1 MACVPRQYSC
11 LINLFRE
18 KTLKDFENKVAV
30 ITGGASG
37 LGRAFADKAAALNMK
52 LVLGDI
58 REEPLQ
64 QAVTELKSA
73 GAEVVALA
81 GDVSKAEYIEALAAL
96 ATDSYGAVNCLFN
109 NAGVGSGGLIWE
121 NTVKDWEWVLNVNL
135 WGVIHGVRIFT
146 PLMLA
151 AARSDPAY
159 EGHIVSVS
167 SIAGLI
173 APGLM
178 GAYNV
183 SKHAVVAHAESL
195 YHDLAKTEPRIA
207 ASVLCPG
214 FTPTGI
220 SKSHI
225 SRPTEMQNVD
235 RPTDS
240 MIKAQLMIEKAV
252 SSGRLTA
259 VDVANIT
266 FDAIKDKQFY
276 ILSHPNFMK
285 LVKARLDD
293 IAELHNPRDVF
304 SLRD

>member
-1 MACVPRQYSC
+1 MR
-11 LINLFRE
+11 
-18 KTLKDFENKVAV
+18 DFENKVAV

-37 LGRAFADKAAALNMK
+37 LGRAFADKAAALKMK

-64 QAVTELKSA
+64 LAVAELKTA

-81 GDVSKAEYIEALAAL
+81 GDVSKAQYIESLAAL
-96 ATDSYGAVNCLFN
+96 ATDSFGAVHCLFN

-135 WGVIHGVRIFT
+135 WGVIHGVRTFT

-151 AARSDPAY
+151 AAKHDPAY
-159 EGHIVSVS
+159 EGHIVSVA

-183 SKHAVVAHAESL
+183 SKHAVVAHSESL
-195 YHDLAKTEPRIA
+195 YHDLAKVEPRIA

-220 SKSHI
+220 SKSHV
-225 SRPTEMQNVD
+225 SRPAEMQNAD
-235 RPTDS
+235 QPTDS
-240 MIKAQLMIEKAV
+240 MIQAQQMIERAV

-266 FDAIKDKQFY
+266 FEAMRDRQFY

-285 LVKARLDD
+285 LVKARLED
-293 IAELHNPRDVF
+293 IAELRNPRDVF
-304 SLRD
+304 SLKN

>member
-1 MACVPRQYSC
+1 MKV
-11 LINLFRE
+11 F
-18 KTLKDFENKVAV
+18 DNKVAV

-37 LGRAFADKAAALNMK
+37 LGRAFADKAAALKMK

-58 REEPLQ
+58 RDAPLQ
-64 QAVTELKSA
+64 QAVAELKSA

-81 GDVSKAEYIEALAAL
+81 GDVSKADYIEALAAL
-96 ATDSYGAVNCLFN
+96 ATDSFGAVHCLLN

-146 PLMLA
+146 PLMLKA
-151 AARSDPAY
+151 AKSDPAY

-183 SKHAVVAHAESL
+183 SKHAVVAHSESL
-195 YHDLAKTEPRIA
+195 YHDLAKVEPRIA

-225 SRPTEMQNVD
+225 SRPADMQNAGS
-235 RPTDS
+235 PTES
-240 MIKAQLMIEKAV
+240 MMLAQQMIERAV
-252 SSGRLTA
+252 SSGKLTA
-259 VDVANIT
+259 TDVANIT
-266 FDAIKDKQFY
+266 FDAIRDKQFY

-285 LVKARLDD
+285 LVNMRFDD
-293 IAELHNPRDVF
+293 IAHLRNPGDVF
-304 SLRD
+304 SLKS

>member
-1 MACVPRQYSC
+1 M
-11 LINLFRE
+11 
-18 KTLKDFENKVAV
+18 KDFGNKVAV

-37 LGRAFADKAAALNMK
+37 LGRAFADKAASLRMK

-58 REEPLQ
+58 REVPLKQ
-64 QAVTELKSA
+64 TVAELKSA

-96 ATDSYGAVNCLFN
+96 ATDSFGAVHCLFN
-109 NAGVGSGGLIWE
+109 NAGVGCGGLIWE

-135 WGVIHGVRIFT
+135 WGVIHGVRTFT

-151 AARSDPAY
+151 SARSDAEY

-183 SKHAVVAHAESL
+183 SKHAVVAHSESL
-195 YHDLAKTEPRIA
+195 YHDLAQAEPRIA
-207 ASVLCPG
+207 ASVLCPS

-220 SKSHI
+220 SRSHI
-225 SRPTEMQNVD
+225 SRPADMQNTD

-240 MIKAQLMIEKAV
+240 MIKAQQMIERAV
-252 SSGRLTA
+252 TAGRLTA

-266 FDAIKDKQFY
+266 FDAIRDKQFY
-276 ILSHPNFMK
+276 ILSHPNFMR
-285 LVKARLDD
+285 LVKARLED
-293 IAELHNPRDVF
+293 IEELRNPRDVF
-304 SLRD
+304 SLKD

>member
-1 MACVPRQYSC
+1 M
-11 LINLFRE
+11 
-18 KTLKDFENKVAV
+18 KDFDKKVAV

-37 LGRAFADKAAALNMK
+37 LGRAFADKAAALKMK

-58 REEPLQ
+58 RAEPLQ
-64 QAVTELKSA
+64 QAVAELKSA

-81 GDVSKAEYIEALAAL
+81 GDVSKADYIEALAAL
-96 ATDSYGAVNCLFN
+96 AIGSFGAVHCLFN

-135 WGVIHGVRIFT
+135 WGVIHGVRVFT

-151 AARSDPAY
+151 SARNDPEY

-183 SKHAVVAHAESL
+183 SKHAVIAHSESL
-195 YHDLAKTEPRIA
+195 YHDLAKVEPRIA

-220 SKSHI
+220 SKSHV
-225 SRPTEMQNVD
+225 SRPADMQNTD

-240 MIKAQLMIEKAV
+240 MIKAQQMIERAV
-252 SSGRLTA
+252 SAGRLTA

-266 FDAIKDKQFY
+266 FDAMRDKQFY

-285 LVKARLDD
+285 LVKARLED
-293 IAELHNPRDVF
+293 IAELRNPRDVF
-304 SLRD
+304 SLKD

>member
-1 MACVPRQYSC
+1 M
-11 LINLFRE
+11 
-18 KTLKDFENKVAV
+18 KDFENKVAV

-37 LGRAFADKAAALNMK
+37 LGRAFADKAASLKMK

-58 REEPLQ
+58 REEPLR
-64 QAVTELKSA
+64 QAVTELQSA

-81 GDVSKAEYIEALAAL
+81 GDVSKAQYIESLAAL
-96 ATDSYGAVNCLFN
+96 ATDSFGAVHCLFN

-135 WGVIHGVRIFT
+135 WGVIHGVRTFT

-151 AARSDPAY
+151 AAKNDPAY
-159 EGHIVSVS
+159 EGHIVSVA

-183 SKHAVVAHAESL
+183 SKHAVVAHSESL
-195 YHDLAKTEPRIA
+195 YHDLAKVEPRVA

-220 SKSHI
+220 SKSHV
-225 SRPTEMQNVD
+225 SRPVEMQNAD

-240 MIKAQLMIEKAV
+240 MIQAQQMIDRAV
-252 SSGRLTA
+252 TSGRLTA
-259 VDVANIT
+259 ADVANIT
-266 FDAIKDKQFY
+266 FDAIRDRQFY

-285 LVKARLDD
+285 LVKARLED
-293 IAELHNPRDVF
+293 IAELRNPRDVF
-304 SLRD
+304 SLKN

>member
-1 MACVPRQYSC
+1 M
-11 LINLFRE
+11 
-18 KTLKDFENKVAV
+18 KDFENKVAV

-37 LGRAFADKAAALNMK
+37 LGRAFADKAAALKMK

-64 QAVTELKSA
+64 QAVAELKSA

-81 GDVSKAEYIEALAAL
+81 GDVSKAQYIESLAAL
-96 ATDSYGAVNCLFN
+96 ATDSFGAVHCLFN

-135 WGVIHGVRIFT
+135 WGVIHGVRTFT

-151 AARSDPAY
+151 AANNDPAY
-159 EGHIVSVS
+159 EGHIVSVA

-183 SKHAVVAHAESL
+183 SKHAVVAHSESL
-195 YHDLAKTEPRIA
+195 YHDLAKVEPRIA

-220 SKSHI
+220 SKSHV
-225 SRPTEMQNVD
+225 SRPVDMQNAGE
-235 RPTDS
+235 PTDS
-240 MIKAQLMIEKAV
+240 MIKAQQMIERAV

-266 FDAIKDKQFY
+266 FDAMRDRQFY

-285 LVKARLDD
+285 LVNARLDD
-293 IAELHNPRDVF
+293 IAQLRNPRDVF
-304 SLRD
+304 NLKD

>member
-1 MACVPRQYSC
+1 M
-11 LINLFRE
+11 
-18 KTLKDFENKVAV
+18 KDFENKVAV

-64 QAVTELKSA
+64 QAVVELKAA

-96 ATDSYGAVNCLFN
+96 ATDAFGVVNCLFN

-151 AARSDPAY
+151 SARSDPAY

-178 GAYNV
+178 GVYNV

-220 SKSHI
+220 SKSHV

-240 MIKAQLMIEKAV
+240 MIKAQQMIEKAV
-252 SSGRLTA
+252 NSGRLTA

-266 FDAIKDKQFY
+266 FDAIRDKQFY

-293 IAELHNPRDVF
+293 IAELRNPRDVF
-304 SLRD
+304 SLKD

>member
-1 MACVPRQYSC
+1 M
-11 LINLFRE
+11 
-18 KTLKDFENKVAV
+18 KDFDKKVAV

-37 LGRAFADKAAALNMK
+37 LGRAFADKAASLKMK

-58 REEPLQ
+58 RAEPLQ
-64 QAVTELKSA
+64 QAVAELTSA

-81 GDVSKAEYIEALAAL
+81 GDVSKPEYIEALAAL
-96 ATDSYGAVNCLFN
+96 ATDSFGAVHCLFN

-121 NTVKDWEWVLNVNL
+121 NTVKDWQWVLNVNL
-135 WGVIHGVRIFT
+135 WGVIHGVRTFT

-151 AARSDPAY
+151 AARNDPDY

-183 SKHAVVAHAESL
+183 SKHAVVAHSESL
-195 YHDLAKTEPRIA
+195 YHDLAKVEPRIA

-225 SRPTEMQNVD
+225 SRPADMQNIGG
-235 RPTDS
+235 PTDS
-240 MIKAQLMIEKAV
+240 MIKAQQMIERAV
-252 SSGRLTA
+252 SAGRLTA

-266 FDAIKDKQFY
+266 FDAIREKQFY

-285 LVKARLDD
+285 LVKARLED
-293 IAELHNPRDVF
+293 IAELRNPRDVF
-304 SLRD
+304 SLKD

>member
-1 MACVPRQYSC
+1 M
-11 LINLFRE
+11 
-18 KTLKDFENKVAV
+18 KDFENKVAV

-37 LGRAFADKAAALNMK
+37 LGRAFADKAAALKMK

-64 QAVTELKSA
+64 QAVAELKSA
-73 GAEVVALA
+73 GAEIVALA
-81 GDVSKAEYIEALAAL
+81 GDVSTAQYIESLAAL
-96 ATDSYGAVNCLFN
+96 ATDSFGAVHCLFN

-151 AARSDPAY
+151 AANNDPAY
-159 EGHIVSVS
+159 EGHIVSVA

-183 SKHAVVAHAESL
+183 SKHAVVAHSESL
-195 YHDLAKTEPRIA
+195 YHDLAKVEPRIA

-220 SKSHI
+220 SKSHV
-225 SRPTEMQNVD
+225 SRPVDMQNAGE
-235 RPTDS
+235 PTDS
-240 MIKAQLMIEKAV
+240 MIKAQQMIERAV

-266 FDAIKDKQFY
+266 FDAIRDRQFY

-285 LVKARLDD
+285 LVNARLDD
-293 IAELHNPRDVF
+293 IAQLRNPRDVF
-304 SLRD
+304 SLKD

>member
-1 MACVPRQYSC
+1 
-11 LINLFRE
+11 
-18 KTLKDFENKVAV
+18 
-30 ITGGASG
+30 
-37 LGRAFADKAAALNMK
+37 MK

-64 QAVTELKSA
+64 QTVAELKSA

-81 GDVSKAEYIEALAAL
+81 GDVSKAQYIESLAAL
-96 ATDSYGAVNCLFN
+96 ATDSFGAVHCLFN

-135 WGVIHGVRIFT
+135 WGVIHGVRTFT

-151 AARSDPAY
+151 AAKNDPTY
-159 EGHIVSVS
+159 EGHIVSVA

-183 SKHAVVAHAESL
+183 SKHAVVAHSESL
-195 YHDLAKTEPRIA
+195 YHDLAKVEPRIA

-220 SKSHI
+220 SKSHV
-225 SRPTEMQNVD
+225 SRPVDMQNAGG
-235 RPTDS
+235 PTDS
-240 MIKAQLMIEKAV
+240 MIKAQQMIERAV
-252 SSGRLTA
+252 SAGRLTA

-266 FDAIKDKQFY
+266 FDAMRDRQFY

-285 LVKARLDD
+285 LVNARLDD
-293 IAELHNPRDVF
+293 IAQLRNPRDVF
-304 SLRD
+304 SLKD

>member
-1 MACVPRQYSC
+1 
-11 LINLFRE
+11 
-18 KTLKDFENKVAV
+18 LKDFENKVAV

-37 LGRAFADKAAALNMK
+37 LGRAFADKAATLKMK

-64 QAVTELKSA
+64 QAVAELKSA
-73 GAEVVALA
+73 GAEVVALG
-81 GDVSKAEYIEALAAL
+81 GDVSKAQYIESLAAL
-96 ATDSYGAVNCLFN
+96 ATDSFGAVHCLFN

-135 WGVIHGVRIFT
+135 WGVIHGVRTFT

-151 AARSDPAY
+151 AAKNDLAY
-159 EGHIVSVS
+159 EGHIVSVA

-183 SKHAVVAHAESL
+183 SKHAVVAHSESL
-195 YHDLAKTEPRIA
+195 YHDLAKVEPRIA

-220 SKSHI
+220 SRSHV
-225 SRPTEMQNVD
+225 SRPVEMHNAD
-235 RPTDS
+235 GPTDS
-240 MIKAQLMIEKAV
+240 MIKAQQMMERAV

-266 FDAIKDKQFY
+266 FEAIRDRQFY

-285 LVKARLDD
+285 LVKARLED
-293 IAELHNPRDVF
+293 IAEMRNPRDVF
-304 SLRD
+304 SLKD

>member
-1 MACVPRQYSC
+1 MGV
-11 LINLFRE
+11 E
-18 KTLKDFENKVAV
+18 LKNFENRVAV

-37 LGRAFADKAAALNMK
+37 LGRAFADKAAAIKMK

-58 REEPLQ
+58 RDEPLQ
-64 QAVTELKSA
+64 QAVTELKA
-73 GAEVVALA
+73 RGAEVVALA
-81 GDVSKAEYIEALAAL
+81 GDVSKSNYIEALAKL
-96 ATDSYGAVNCLFN
+96 ATDSFGAVHCLFN

-151 AARSDPAY
+151 AAKNDPTY
-159 EGHIVSVS
+159 EGHIVSVA

-173 APGLM
+173 SPSLM

-183 SKHAVVAHAESL
+183 SKHAVVAHTESL
-195 YHDLAKTEPRIA
+195 YHDLAKIEPRVA

-225 SRPTEMQNVD
+225 SRPPGMQNLE

-240 MIKAQLMIEKAV
+240 MVQAQQMIDKAV
-252 SSGRLTA
+252 SSGKLTA

-266 FDAIKDKQFY
+266 FDAIRDKQFY
-276 ILSHPNFMK
+276 ILTHPNFMK

-293 IAELHNPRDVF
+293 IAELRNPRDVF
-304 SLRD
+304 SLKA

>member
-1 MACVPRQYSC
+1 M
-11 LINLFRE
+11 
-18 KTLKDFENKVAV
+18 KDFENKVAV

-37 LGRAFADKAAALNMK
+37 LGRAFADKAATLKMK

-64 QAVTELKSA
+64 QAVAELKSA
-73 GAEVVALA
+73 GAEVVALG
-81 GDVSKAEYIEALAAL
+81 GDVSKAQYIESLAAL
-96 ATDSYGAVNCLFN
+96 ATDSFGAVHCLFN

-135 WGVIHGVRIFT
+135 WGVIHGVRTFT

-151 AARSDPAY
+151 AAKNDPAY
-159 EGHIVSVS
+159 EGHIVSVA

-183 SKHAVVAHAESL
+183 SKHAVVAHSESL
-195 YHDLAKTEPRIA
+195 YHDLAKVEPRIA

-220 SKSHI
+220 SRSHV
-225 SRPTEMQNVD
+225 SRPVEMHNAD
-235 RPTDS
+235 GPTDS
-240 MIKAQLMIEKAV
+240 MIKAQQMMERAV

-266 FDAIKDKQFY
+266 FDAIRDRQFY

-285 LVKARLDD
+285 LVKARLED
-293 IAELHNPRDVF
+293 IAEMRNPRDVF
-304 SLRD
+304 SLKD

>member
-1 MACVPRQYSC
+1 M
-11 LINLFRE
+11 
-18 KTLKDFENKVAV
+18 KDFDKKVAV

-37 LGRAFADKAAALNMK
+37 LGRAFADKAASLKMK

-58 REEPLQ
+58 RAEPLQ
-64 QAVTELKSA
+64 QAVVELTSA

-96 ATDSYGAVNCLFN
+96 ATNSFGAVHCLFN

-151 AARSDPAY
+151 SARNDPEY

-183 SKHAVVAHAESL
+183 SKHAVVAHSESL
-195 YHDLAKTEPRIA
+195 YHDLAKVEPRIA

-225 SRPTEMQNVD
+225 SRPADMQNIGG
-235 RPTDS
+235 PTDS
-240 MIKAQLMIEKAV
+240 MIKAQQMIERAV
-252 SSGRLTA
+252 SAGRLTA

-266 FDAIKDKQFY
+266 FDAIRDKQFY

-285 LVKARLDD
+285 LVKARLED
-293 IAELHNPRDVF
+293 IAELRNPRDVF
-304 SLRD
+304 SLKD

>member
-1 MACVPRQYSC
+1 
-11 LINLFRE
+11 
-18 KTLKDFENKVAV
+18 LKDFENKVAV

-37 LGRAFADKAAALNMK
+37 LGRAFADKAATLKMK

-64 QAVTELKSA
+64 QAVAELKSA
-73 GAEVVALA
+73 GAEVVALG
-81 GDVSKAEYIEALAAL
+81 GDVSKAQYIESLAAL
-96 ATDSYGAVNCLFN
+96 ATDSFGAVHCLFN

-135 WGVIHGVRIFT
+135 WGVIHGVRTFT

-151 AARSDPAY
+151 AAKNDPAY
-159 EGHIVSVS
+159 EGHIVSVA

-183 SKHAVVAHAESL
+183 SKHAVVAHSESL
-195 YHDLAKTEPRIA
+195 YHDLAKVEPRIA

-220 SKSHI
+220 SRSHV
-225 SRPTEMQNVD
+225 SRPVEMHNAD
-235 RPTDS
+235 GPTDS
-240 MIKAQLMIEKAV
+240 MIKAQQMMERAV

-266 FDAIKDKQFY
+266 FDAIRDRQFY

-285 LVKARLDD
+285 LVKARLED
-293 IAELHNPRDVF
+293 IAEMRNPRDVF
-304 SLRD
+304 SLKD

>member
-1 MACVPRQYSC
+1 M
-11 LINLFRE
+11 
-18 KTLKDFENKVAV
+18 

-37 LGRAFADKAAALNMK
+37 LGRAFADKAATLKMK

-58 REEPLQ
+58 RDEPLQ
-64 QAVTELKSA
+64 QAVTELKSH
-73 GAEVVALA
+73 GAEVIALA
-81 GDVSKAEYIEALAAL
+81 GDVSKSNYIEALAKL
-96 ATDSYGAVNCLFN
+96 ATDSFGAVHCLFN
-109 NAGVGSGGLIWE
+109 NAGVGSGGLVWE

-151 AARSDPAY
+151 AAKNDPTY
-159 EGHIVSVS
+159 EGHIVSVA

-173 APGLM
+173 SPSLM

-183 SKHAVVAHAESL
+183 SKHAVVAHTESL
-195 YHDLAKTEPRIA
+195 YHDLAKIEPRVA

-225 SRPTEMQNVD
+225 SRPPGMQNLE

-240 MIKAQLMIEKAV
+240 MVQAQQMIDKAV
-252 SSGRLTA
+252 SSGKLTA

-266 FDAIKDKQFY
+266 FDAIRDKQFY
-276 ILSHPNFMK
+276 ILTHPNFMK

-293 IAELHNPRDVF
+293 IAELRNPRDVF
-304 SLRD
+304 SLKA